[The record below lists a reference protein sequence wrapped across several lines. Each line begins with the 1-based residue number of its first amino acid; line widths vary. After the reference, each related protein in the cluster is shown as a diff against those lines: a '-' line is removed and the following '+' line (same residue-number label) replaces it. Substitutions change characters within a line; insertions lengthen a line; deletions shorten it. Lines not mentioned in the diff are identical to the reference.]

1 MRYALNMVLKRK
13 LLYNQGAVLLMS
25 LGMWRS
31 TLCVIF
37 EGRDS
42 TGLAMM
48 FQVRK
53 YSTVSSICTRLEER
67 MKEEREL
74 EKRITML
81 REIIRKRSQAKI

>member
-13 LLYNQGAVLLMS
+13 LLYNQGAVLLMC

-42 TGLAMM
+42 TGLATM
-48 FQVRK
+48 FQVRR
-53 YSTVSSICTRLEER
+53 YSAVSSTCTRALAWKKDER
-67 MKEEREL
+67 RKRTGFIGMKENFL
-74 EKRITML
+74 
-81 REIIRKRSQAKI
+81 